1 MEGGGSKSDRRSF
14 LLLGE
19 LLVEKGMIRQIVYL
33 GDQVLRRK
41 CSAVEEVTQE
51 IRELATDMLETMVAA
66 DGIGIAAPQVGIAVQ
81 LAVVDVRGDVEQGG
95 LFRVDGRDADPDEW
109 MPLVFIN
116 PELDLVGEIE
126 FGVEGCLS
134 IPDVRAE
141 VERPTRVG
149 ARLQLLDGRNIHIEA
164 DGLLARALQH
174 EVDHLQGIL
183 FIDRLSTAAKLRVK
197 REIKKASRN
206 W

>member
-1 MEGGGSKSDRRSF
+1 